1 MRYSDIIKIRS
12 MRPAYNIK
20 EERRDD
26 WKSFIA
32 NDQFNELLNK
42 MIKAV
47 INNDADN
54 HKSVWISGTYGS
66 GKSHAGAVL
75 KHLFCDPIDDI
86 REYIDEEYKD
96 DKYATLRTSLYKV
109 RAKKRLFPVELYG
122 QQNIAHQEDLSLQL
136 QKEISL
142 ALHKSGIDLAVKTD
156 FDTLIEHID
165 QQPAIWQSLIDE
177 NTVLSSV
184 APDLFKLRQL
194 LSNYDTEVLDRV
206 RSAQRN
212 VGIDIRLRG
221 NKIIQWIIE
230 VQNKLREQG
239 FYDGL
244 LIIWDEFTEIMTSSL
259 GTRLIVE
266 LQEIEETMM
275 NPDNDSYFLLI
286 SHPSALL
293 TLKEEMRQ
301 KTIDRYHYIRYNMN
315 PVSAFKIMTKKFKVI
330 NQNIY
335 NQRKNNFFSSYSELL
350 DEFSSSSAD
359 AQQTIDNIKNL
370 YPLHPSTANLATY
383 YAREAGNSSRSVFEF
398 LASDSIREFLDDEE
412 NFDRGRTITC
422 DYLWDY
428 VQKYFESDTARF
440 GAVTERYNSHHLS
453 VEAQGENCSRVFKG
467 ILLLNALNNIAN
479 SDTVTP
485 SQKNIENLFIGTEA
499 WPHLQKIL
507 DYFNEKSIIQR
518 QPNGNFSILFTALPN
533 EEIQTIKEELNSGN
547 FHYTDQVIKFG
558 DTANLFFEKLLRP
571 VTRPLKYQFLSRQ
584 VNEYTLL
591 SKIENA
597 QSQTQGYETFLAIFV
612 GKNQEEVFDL
622 KEIANRNSHED
633 RFSNTTFVVVEM
645 PFGDKEYE
653 RFIEYQANATCAQR
667 HSLVNQQKTYTKN
680 ASEMIQEWCNWM
692 RSHNVTFYLR
702 GDNIS
707 RVGSQMP
714 STINLAIAPTIFC
727 AGPESLDGIKVNSS
741 VTYWK
746 KASVKATVGAIL
758 SFNTKTDILNSPACS
773 GQGRHVE
780 YLLQDSVNEDLS
792 WKSDINPKHPLKVVC
807 DYIDEYLSGR
817 HTNKNTTFNLGD
829 KLIGLTEPPY
839 GLFQSFAPMAM
850 VAFAMRKYV
859 NQIYDTN
866 GKPRTAQHLV
876 GDVVEMFSAWEKG
889 KSSNKLNFMFES
901 KEAGKLSK
909 NLITM
914 FFLKKLKGYTDI
926 SSLKD
931 ARWAITHEYAQSKGF
946 PIWSL
951 KYCGSEFVSDDMKRL
966 IDDVIKVVSDSE
978 SMKNPSLLSET
989 VDAYNQLKLDWG
1001 NLMVEN
1007 GGKNYETGF
1016 FNFLKAVDRVNL
1028 QDDEEEDAFNY
1039 IKQHLEGAVG
1049 LWNENEVAD
1058 ALKDWRLDS
1067 NSAHEPQLSVTPGT
1081 PLLGSTS
1088 IPPIPVSTPATPQKR
1103 QQLKERLKMTPA
1115 QEVKEIMDEMISKEN
1130 DNVLDII
1137 MKYVQG
1143 SN

>member
-142 ALHKSGIDLAVKTD
+142 ALHKAGIDLAVKTD

-330 NQNIY
+330 NQNVY

-479 SDTVTP
+479 IV
-485 SQKNIENLFIGTEA
+485 
-499 WPHLQKIL
+499 
-507 DYFNEKSIIQR
+507 IQ
-518 QPNGNFSILFTALPN
+518 S
-533 EEIQTIKEELNSGN
+533 
-547 FHYTDQVIKFG
+547 
-558 DTANLFFEKLLRP
+558 
-571 VTRPLKYQFLSRQ
+571 
-584 VNEYTLL
+584 
-591 SKIENA
+591 
-597 QSQTQGYETFLAIFV
+597 
-612 GKNQEEVFDL
+612 
-622 KEIANRNSHED
+622 
-633 RFSNTTFVVVEM
+633 
-645 PFGDKEYE
+645 
-653 RFIEYQANATCAQR
+653 
-667 HSLVNQQKTYTKN
+667 
-680 ASEMIQEWCNWM
+680 
-692 RSHNVTFYLR
+692 
-702 GDNIS
+702 
-707 RVGSQMP
+707 
-714 STINLAIAPTIFC
+714 
-727 AGPESLDGIKVNSS
+727 
-741 VTYWK
+741 
-746 KASVKATVGAIL
+746 
-758 SFNTKTDILNSPACS
+758 
-773 GQGRHVE
+773 
-780 YLLQDSVNEDLS
+780 
-792 WKSDINPKHPLKVVC
+792 
-807 DYIDEYLSGR
+807 
-817 HTNKNTTFNLGD
+817 
-829 KLIGLTEPPY
+829 
-839 GLFQSFAPMAM
+839 
-850 VAFAMRKYV
+850 
-859 NQIYDTN
+859 
-866 GKPRTAQHLV
+866 HLV
-876 GDVVEMFSAWEKG
+876 RR
-889 KSSNKLNFMFES
+889 
-901 KEAGKLSK
+901 
-909 NLITM
+909 I
-914 FFLKKLKGYTDI
+914 LKIY
-926 SSLKD
+926 S
-931 ARWAITHEYAQSKGF
+931 
-946 PIWSL
+946 
-951 KYCGSEFVSDDMKRL
+951 
-966 IDDVIKVVSDSE
+966 
-978 SMKNPSLLSET
+978 
-989 VDAYNQLKLDWG
+989 
-1001 NLMVEN
+1001 
-1007 GGKNYETGF
+1007 
-1016 FNFLKAVDRVNL
+1016 
-1028 QDDEEEDAFNY
+1028 
-1039 IKQHLEGAVG
+1039 
-1049 LWNENEVAD
+1049 
-1058 ALKDWRLDS
+1058 
-1067 NSAHEPQLSVTPGT
+1067 
-1081 PLLGSTS
+1081 
-1088 IPPIPVSTPATPQKR
+1088 
-1103 QQLKERLKMTPA
+1103 
-1115 QEVKEIMDEMISKEN
+1115 
-1130 DNVLDII
+1130 
-1137 MKYVQG
+1137 
-1143 SN
+1143 